1 MNNLREVVACVE
13 AANAAHVATSG
24 QLLILLL
31 AAIPFGSSVL
41 LALRA
46 GTVLGFLT
54 AGGLVALGVAAFVSG
69 LLAWDRTSGALT
81 DCIP

>member
-31 AAIPFGSSVL
+31 GAIPFGSSVL

-46 GTVLGFLT
+46 GTAMGFLT
-54 AGGLVALGVAAFVSG
+54 AGGLTALGIAAFLYG
-69 LLAWDRTSGALT
+69 LFAWDHTSGALT